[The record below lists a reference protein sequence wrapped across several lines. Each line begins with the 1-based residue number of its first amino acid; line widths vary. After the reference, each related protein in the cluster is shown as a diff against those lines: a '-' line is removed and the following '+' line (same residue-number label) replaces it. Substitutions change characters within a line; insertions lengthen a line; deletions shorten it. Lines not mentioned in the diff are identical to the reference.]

1 MIWIIDD
8 DDIFKFV
15 TTFQLQKIATY
26 QKIQLFADI
35 SSAFESLKTANEL
48 PEYILL
54 DINFP
59 DLSGWDF
66 LDRFILHF
74 LNLAEANTKIYMVSS
89 SISKT
94 DKDLLENYA
103 FVQGLLQKPIKNED
117 LENIFKPSALANIE

>member
-15 TTFQLQKIATY
+15 TTFQLQKIAAN

-35 SSAFESLKTANEL
+35 SSAFESLKTADEL

-66 LDRFILHF
+66 LDKFILHF
-74 LNLAEANTKIYMVSS
+74 LNLTKAHTKIYMVSS
-89 SISKT
+89 SISKN
-94 DKDLLENYA
+94 DKDLLENYT

-117 LENIFKPSALANIE
+117 LENVFKSSALANSE